1 MALTLLFESI
11 TPKSFEIL
19 SQNLAEIYQM
29 FAQNKYCNS
38 TYTFYR
44 IMSICKF
51 QYATGVSSI
60 TVKPGNKL
68 EGDVRDIVSL
78 KAQTFPYFQLVEKFK
93 CMEHIDKSE
102 TQLKTSP

>member
-1 MALTLLFESI
+1 
-11 TPKSFEIL
+11 
-19 SQNLAEIYQM
+19 M

-44 IMSICKF
+44 IMPVCKF

-60 TVKPGNKL
+60 TVKAGNKL
-68 EGDVRDIVSL
+68 EADVRDIVSL